1 MIRQSGKE
9 LLNGKKWKKNHKRKN
24 DLVFVGKISFSS
36 VKGSALYLL
45 PVTKEVDVVRSVF

>member
-1 MIRQSGKE
+1 MRQSGKE